1 MLDREKLTSH
11 INNPELLLK
20 IRRLI
25 DKAEISLRSHLVV
38 ETDFMDPYER
48 RISISILQ
56 KIPDL
61 KYLQSGGPEEAER
74 RFLVLFPDYM
84 SSYEIESNSSY
95 IRIDGDIAN
104 LTHRDFLGSLM
115 NLGIK
120 REKIGDIVILGDFAL
135 ISSKPEVAGFILL
148 NLEKVG
154 STKVQCSIID
164 ESSFKIPKQEYV
176 EQRVFITSERLDV
189 IVSAIYKLSRS
200 ESLNKINAGDI
211 KVNWETIHKP
221 NHETKP
227 GDMISARGFGRSIYF
242 SKVGVSKKGRLSII
256 IKKLK

>member
-25 DKAEISLRSHLVV
+25 DKAEISLKSHLAV

-48 RISISILQ
+48 RVAISLLHA
-56 KIPDL
+56 IPDL
-61 KYLQSGGPEEAER
+61 EFIQSGGPEGAER
-74 RFLVLFPDYM
+74 RFLILFPDYI
-84 SSYEIESNSSY
+84 SSCEIEPSSGY
-95 IRIDGDIAN
+95 ICIEGDIEN
-104 LTHRDFLGSLM
+104 LTHRDYLGSLM

-120 REKIGDIVILGDFAL
+120 REKLGDIVIQDNCTL
-135 ISSKPEVAGFILL
+135 ISTKSEIADFILL

-154 STKVQCSIID
+154 NTKVRCSTID
-164 ESSFKIPKQEYV
+164 ESSFKIP
-176 EQRVFITSERLDV
+176 EQGYLEQKVFVASERLDV
-189 IVSAIYKLSRS
+189 VVSAIYKLSRS
-200 ESLNKINAGDI
+200 ESLSKINAGDI

-221 NHETKP
+221 SHELKP
-227 GDMISARGFGRSIYF
+227 GDMISARGFGRAVYY
-242 SKVGVSKKGRLSII
+242 SKSGVSKKGRLSII